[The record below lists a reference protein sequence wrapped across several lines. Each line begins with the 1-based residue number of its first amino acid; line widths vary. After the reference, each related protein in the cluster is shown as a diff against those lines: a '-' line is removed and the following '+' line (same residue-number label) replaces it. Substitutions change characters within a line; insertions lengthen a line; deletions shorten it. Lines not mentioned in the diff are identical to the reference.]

1 MTFSNNSTMES
12 VDSGGVYS
20 KIPGSTDTSVSSLQ
34 LNEVEFVNRV
44 VKNELRRNA
53 SMEMLR
59 HKISFLQKKK
69 NESRTD
75 FEESA
80 DRDFVRLVTQIA
92 GNSAFFRTEGFVL

>member
-1 MTFSNNSTMES
+1 MES

-20 KIPGSTDTSVSSLQ
+20 KIQGSTDTSVSSLQ
-34 LNEVEFVNRV
+34 LNETEFVNRV

-80 DRDFVRLVTQIA
+80 DRDFVR
-92 GNSAFFRTEGFVL
+92 FVNYHTFLKRS